1 VFKVTT
7 HIGRWNDVF
16 MAEPRNVALAGYS
29 PDSAVNP
36 GGRFILAPLVSAP
49 GGGIKPRG
57 VALVVDSSHLS
68 SPSDVPFLLSSLNA
82 HRGVLERVAR
92 AKSESAANEEM
103 AAIHD
108 YCKDLATQLSALR
121 AARAAEPHAPAPS
134 RLPHAGLAAALVA
147 LLLGGS
153 YLGYRLIAPS
163 TRSITEESTPM
174 SLDAYALKSDL
185 VVKADKAQLDA
196 KADRSAVETKADK
209 SELAV
214 FATRQELQGVA
225 GKIQEATRPDASAVE
240 PLIKPLIQ
248 PMIQPAVQPLIV
260 PIRTEVSDLRMRVD
274 ALATRQETLASQIER
289 AAPIGLPS
297 EGATPARGGD
307 AKIAEL
313 VTEIQLLKRRARALE
328 DRVTPLEAK
337 K

>member
-1 VFKVTT
+1 MFKVTT

-16 MAEPRNVALAGYS
+16 IAEPRNVALAGYS

-103 AAIHD
+103 SAIHD

-134 RLPHAGLAAALVA
+134 RLPQAGLAAALVA

-153 YLGYRLIAPS
+153 YLGYRLIAPGTQPIS
-163 TRSITEESTPM
+163 ADMAPV

-196 KADRSAVETKADK
+196 KADRSAVDIKADK
-209 SELAV
+209 SELGAY
-214 FATRQELQGVA
+214 ATRQELQGVA
-225 GKIQEATRPDASAVE
+225 GKIQEATKPDVNT
-240 PLIKPLIQ
+240 LQPLIQ
-248 PMIQPAVQPLIV
+248 PLIQSMIQPAVQPLMQPV
-260 PIRTEVSDLRMRVD
+260 RSDVSDLKTRVE
-274 ALATRQETLASQIER
+274 ALATKQETLASQIDR

-297 EGATPARGGD
+297 EGAGPVRSAD
-307 AKIAEL
+307 PKIAEL